1 MLPAQSAQSTPARDL
16 TPLAGRYHAATPGTN
31 ELVPALPAENQARHA
46 AHGEKKVG
54 CTQSSAS
61 GLAIKGGVHRAVLL
75 SPVSSSLLSKSSDG
89 EAPPAPVGFVHMFTR
104 GTSAIMGD
112 VHPREKLV
120 PPKAERAK
128 STTGKKDAASSD
140 MPVDSKPK
148 RGTAQKDN
156 RDKKREP
163 AFAIMGDNGNRCPS
177 ASGGEVLVGLVR

>member
-1 MLPAQSAQSTPARDL
+1 
-16 TPLAGRYHAATPGTN
+16 
-31 ELVPALPAENQARHA
+31 
-46 AHGEKKVG
+46 
-54 CTQSSAS
+54 
-61 GLAIKGGVHRAVLL
+61 
-75 SPVSSSLLSKSSDG
+75 
-89 EAPPAPVGFVHMFTR
+89 MFTR

-120 PPKAERAK
+120 PPKAERAR

-156 RDKKREP
+156 RDKKRET

-177 ASGGEVLVGLVR
+177 ASGGEVTGQKNLAGETVSAHGISSCYAGGQQKMHVKGMTFGFDSPSRRNLASLSSDSAGFNAPSLTSKRERSPPPRVSATGSSGWC